1 VSKTD
6 WTRNR
11 VKTICCEQGAWHLKN
26 ILSDLSRDN
35 RLMALAL
42 FLWASGE
49 GLFTYIQPI
58 YVQQLGAS
66 PVQIGGVLSLAG
78 LALTLAYLPG
88 GILADRVPRKQ
99 VMLGGWGLG
108 IAGVLL
114 MAAARDW
121 RGFIPGIMLYSFSAF
136 CVPAISATIADAA
149 GDVPLARVITLTYAG
164 YYAGSIVS
172 PGVGGWLAQMTSMRT
187 VYVIAAICYAI
198 STWVMLRIASQ
209 PVRARANIWQR
220 PSGAVLRSGI
230 LLSAIVFMVFL
241 AMYIGQPLAPNFL
254 QNIAGWPVER
264 IGLLGSLNALGVTL
278 LAPALGRWAAGGKLR
293 GLLAAQVLMWAS
305 LGLLLIGAQGLPGFV
320 LAAFFLRGGYSACRN
335 LTSAHIA
342 GLVSAENRGVAFG
355 LSETSVASAQMVAPY
370 IAGWLYAVQPAAPI
384 LAGLALIPMG
394 MLLAPILNRSSRVAG
409 RANGREQAEI
419 LP

>member
-1 VSKTD
+1 MS
-6 WTRNR
+6 
-11 VKTICCEQGAWHLKN
+11 
-26 ILSDLSRDN
+26 LSRDN

-42 FLWASGE
+42 FSWASGE
-49 GLFTYIQPI
+49 GLFAYIQPI

-78 LALTLAYLPG
+78 LALAAAFLPG

-99 VMLGGWGLG
+99 MMLGGWGLG
-108 IAGVLL
+108 IAGALL

-121 RGFIPGIMLYSFSAF
+121 RGFIPAIMLYSFSAF

-149 GDVPLARVITLTYAG
+149 GDVPLARVITLTYSG
-164 YYAGSIVS
+164 YWAGSIVS
-172 PGVGGWLAQMTSMRT
+172 PWVGGWLAQRVGMRV
-187 VYVIAAICYAI
+187 VYVIAAACFVA
-198 STWVMLRIASQ
+198 STLVMLMITSQ

-220 PSGAVLRSGI
+220 PSGAVMRSSV
-230 LLSAIVFMVFL
+230 LLGVIVFAIFL

-254 QNIAGWPVER
+254 QNVAGWPVER

-278 LAPALGRWAAGGKLR
+278 LAPALGRWAAASKLR
-293 GLLAAQVLMWAS
+293 GLLAAQTLVWAS
-305 LGLLLIGAQGLPGFV
+305 LGLLLIGAQGLPGLV

-342 GLVSAENRGVAFG
+342 GLVSMENRGVAFG
-355 LSETSVASAQMVAPY
+355 LSETAVASAQMAAPY
-370 IAGWLYAVQPAAPI
+370 IAGWLYAVQPTAPI

-394 MLLAPILNRSSRVAG
+394 MLLAPILNRQSSIAG
-409 RANGREQAEI
+409 HASDTKRAEV

>member
-1 VSKTD
+1 
-6 WTRNR
+6 
-11 VKTICCEQGAWHLKN
+11 LKN
-26 ILSDLSRDN
+26 ILTDLSRDN

-49 GLFTYIQPI
+49 GLFAYIQPI

-78 LALTLAYLPG
+78 LALAAAYLPG
-88 GILADRVPRKQ
+88 GLLADRVRRKW

-114 MAAARDW
+114 MALAHDW
-121 RGFIPGIMLYSFSAF
+121 RGFIPAIMLYSFSAF

-149 GDVPLARVITLTYAG
+149 GDVPLARAITLTYAG
-164 YYAGSIVS
+164 YWAGSIVS
-172 PGVGGWLAQMTSMRT
+172 PGVGGWLAQRVSMRT
-187 VYVIAAICYAI
+187 VYVTAAGCFAI
-198 STWVMLRIASQ
+198 STLVMLMVTSQ
-209 PVRARANIWQR
+209 PVRVRANIWQR

-230 LLSAIVFMVFL
+230 LLSVIVFSIFL

-278 LAPALGRWAAGGKLR
+278 LAPTLGRWATDGKLR
-293 GLLAAQVLMWAS
+293 GLLAAQALVWAS

-320 LAAFFLRGGYSACRN
+320 LAAYFMRGGYSACRN

-355 LSETSVASAQMVAPY
+355 LSETSVASAQMAAPY
-370 IAGWLYAVQPAAPI
+370 IAGRLYAVQPAAPI

-394 MLLAPILNRSSRVAG
+394 MLLAPILNRPSPVVG
-409 RANGREQAEI
+409 RASDREQAGI

>member
-1 VSKTD
+1 M
-6 WTRNR
+6 
-11 VKTICCEQGAWHLKN
+11 KN
-26 ILSDLSRDN
+26 ILTDLSRDN

-49 GLFTYIQPI
+49 GLFAYIQPI

-78 LALTLAYLPG
+78 LALVAAYLPG
-88 GILADRVPRKQ
+88 GILADRVRRKW

-108 IAGVLL
+108 ITGALL

-121 RGFIPGIMLYSFSAF
+121 RGLIPAIMLYSFSAF

-149 GDVPLARVITLTYAG
+149 GDVPLARVLTLTYAG
-164 YYAGSIVS
+164 YWAGSIVS
-172 PGVGGWLAQMTSMRT
+172 PWVGGWLARLTSMRT
-187 VYVIAAICYAI
+187 VYVTAAVCFAI
-198 STWVMLRIASQ
+198 STWVMLRVTSQ
-209 PVRARANIWQR
+209 PVRARADIWQR
-220 PSGAVLRSGI
+220 PSGAVMRSSV
-230 LLSAIVFMVFL
+230 LLGVIVFAIFL

-254 QNIAGWPVER
+254 QNVAGWPVER

-278 LAPALGRWAAGGKLR
+278 LAPALGRWAAASKLR
-293 GLLAAQVLMWAS
+293 GLLAAQTLVWAS
-305 LGLLLIGAQGLPGFV
+305 LGLLLIGAQGLPGLV

-342 GLVSAENRGVAFG
+342 GLVSMENRGVAFG
-355 LSETSVASAQMVAPY
+355 LSETAVASAQMAAPY
-370 IAGWLYAVQPAAPI
+370 IAGWLYAVQPTAPI

-394 MLLAPILNRSSRVAG
+394 MLLAPILNRQSSIAG
-409 RANGREQAEI
+409 HASDTKRAEV

>member
-1 VSKTD
+1 M
-6 WTRNR
+6 
-11 VKTICCEQGAWHLKN
+11 KN
-26 ILSDLSRDN
+26 ILTDLSRDN

-49 GLFTYIQPI
+49 GLFAYIQPI

-78 LALTLAYLPG
+78 LAIAVGYLPG
-88 GILADRVPRKQ
+88 GLLADRVRRKW

-121 RGFIPGIMLYSFSAF
+121 RGFVPAIMLYSFSAF

-149 GDVPLARVITLTYAG
+149 GDVPLARVLTLTYSGFWAG
-164 YYAGSIVS
+164 NIVS
-172 PGVGGWLAQMTSMRT
+172 PGVGGWLAQMVGMRV
-187 VYVIAAICYAI
+187 VYVIAAGCYVA
-198 STWVMLRIASQ
+198 STLVILMLTSQ

-220 PSGAVLRSGI
+220 PSGAVMRSGV
-230 LLSAIVFMVFL
+230 LLGVIVFAIFL

-254 QNIAGWPVER
+254 QNIAGWPVAR

-278 LAPALGRWAAGGKLR
+278 LAPALGRWAAGGKMR
-293 GLLAAQVLMWAS
+293 GLLVAQALVWAS
-305 LGLLLIGAQGLPGFV
+305 LGLLLIGARGLPGFV
-320 LAAFFLRGGYSACRN
+320 LAAFFLRGGYGACRN
-335 LTSAHIA
+335 LTGAHIA

-355 LSETSVASAQMVAPY
+355 LYETAVASAHMVAPY
-370 IAGWLYAVQPAAPI
+370 IAGWLYAIQPAAPI
-384 LAGLALIPMG
+384 VAGLIFIPAV
-394 MLLAPILNRSSRVAG
+394 MLLTPILNHPIRPTMEA
-409 RANGREQAEI
+409 